1 MSERALQALVIA
13 LVMLAPDGAAATPC
27 AVKRQPAVRVWRPA
41 PSACSKSTPCAD
53 RVLVA
58 EDRRTR
64 QPVILWHASDG
75 KVRVSRY
82 TGTKWGGAS
91 LVPAG
96 VSIPSLT
103 SITVTFDA
111 LDLAT
116 DSLGRIHVI
125 ISDGKKVFH
134 MAETKAGSW
143 SKPKQVATISATG
156 LTGLGLHLHL
166 DGKDRVH
173 ATYWYEAGSGRA
185 YHAVRAGGAWGSWFD
200 VGGGD
205 ARHIDVDVGSGGDVH
220 VVWVSRNASVGG
232 LRNWQGFYRGRSG
245 AGKWGA
251 VEQATNE
258 KPVDKS
264 IGPVA
269 IHPAVAVD
277 RGGGAHMVYP
287 VDPLESGSND
297 DGQAKYIRRLG
308 PGKWSKPVVVFRNGR
323 HSALVELV
331 LDAAGVKYAFGINQ
345 KRRWAHDPLS
355 GKWTPGGWYT
365 GGGGFWFV
373 MDAAVTPAGA
383 WLAHVPSRNQGPVE
397 VILFRRENCGPDM
410 GLPPVKDAAVIRD
423 SGGAALDQAAAG
435 DFASSTEGGAWGQGL
450 VSGGCGCGLGSG
462 GLGAWPLL
470 LLLFLFRRVRR
481 R

>member
-1 MSERALQALVIA
+1 MA
-13 LVMLAPDGAAATPC
+13 
-27 AVKRQPAVRVWRPA
+27 RQPAVRVWGPA
-41 PSACSKSTPCAD
+41 ASACSGSTPCAD
-53 RVLVA
+53 RVQVA
-58 EDRRTR
+58 EDKRTR

-82 TGTKWGGAS
+82 NGAKWGGAS

-103 SITVTFDA
+103 SINVTFDA

-116 DSLGRIHVI
+116 DSQGRIHLI
-125 ISDGKKVFH
+125 ISDGKKVYYL
-134 MAETKAGSW
+134 AETKTGTW
-143 SKPKQVATISATG
+143 SKPQVIDTIGVSG

-166 DGKDRVH
+166 DGKDGVH
-173 ATYWYEAGSGRA
+173 ATYWYEAGIGYAR
-185 YHAVRAGGAWGSWFD
+185 HAVRVGGSWGAWFD

-205 ARHIDVDVGSGGDVH
+205 ARHIDVDVGLGGDVH
-220 VVWVSRNASVGG
+220 VVWVSRNANVGG
-232 LRNWQGFYRGRSG
+232 LRNWQGFYRGRSA
-245 AGKWGA
+245 AGQWGA

-277 RGGGAHMVYP
+277 RGGTPHMVYP
-287 VDPLESGSND
+287 VDPPESGTND

-308 PGKWSKPVVVFRNGR
+308 PGKWSAPVALFRNGR

-345 KRRWAHDPLS
+345 QRRWAHDPLA
-355 GKWTPGGWYT
+355 GKWTSGSWYT

-397 VILFRRENCGPDM
+397 VILFRRQNCGPDA
-410 GLPPVKDAAVIRD
+410 GLPPVKDAALARD
-423 SGGAALDQAAAG
+423 NGGVARDQAQAG
-435 DFASSTEGGAWGQGL
+435 DIGAPPADSSTEQSAI
-450 VSGGCGCGLGSG
+450 SGGCGCGVAQEGEG
-462 GLGAWPLL
+462 GWLL
-470 LLLFLFRRVRR
+470 LLLLILVRR
-481 R
+481 CSGSTGPPRGRRTRRCRCGCRPGP